1 MINQLSRFEN
11 TRIVDKIFIFLKLK
25 KNKESELTNVF
36 VPVIFCRRL
45 ADLEK
50 ERSNR
55 QDYTLAWLDIKVD
68 KCDEHTRKLT
78 RKLSDH
84 VKIFTDIVECY
95 QYLSDKCDPVFL
107 IISGSCAAQCL
118 PGIHNLPTVD
128 SIFIYCASPSKYKYL
143 INANKKV
150 VSCVSTERELLNQVH
165 WWTELKCST
174 QLYTCGNDFHRL
186 TKDSSLF
193 LAYLL
198 VIDGIP
204 FGSTKE
210 DMIRV
215 CRTYYVGN
223 TIENTNIDEF
233 EAEYTKDQAVAWYT
247 RSAFVYKML
256 KKVLR
261 LFDLNK
267 LYAFSFYIR
276 DLQEQLEKWHQI
288 QLKGFFVY
296 RGLTMSLVNV
306 AQLQANV
313 GNLVAPNGF
322 LSTSRN
328 REIAMKYAR
337 KQGILGQDD
346 NFCNV
351 LLEIEIGKDV
361 SPSCIFA
368 DVAHVSAFP
377 EEREILFSIGT
388 IFRVNEVIL
397 SSETGTY
404 IVKMKAANIKEYGL
418 VNSLLSIARDKF
430 EEHNDQQLI
439 LKLLYYAQSSS
450 HHHFNFDRLWTWSD
464 IKNGMYA
471 TSQRAVKALVSG
483 AYRFTRTNYSHIN
496 TERVVVENTG
506 KKNIKFF
513 FKVVDN
519 FIGLNKDEPGFC
531 FYSGPPALRVRLKA
545 DVDDDKNWISIGELN
560 RILASTDFQDFPRTY
575 FVFSNVPLP
584 DHLKTLGSKWLH
596 IYHNDDK
603 ADVDQLRSE
612 FCHDLAQYYR
622 QTAQRILRE
631 QNDRPTA
638 KCFLVKSTRL
648 YGLLE
653 KDSEERLKRFAKM
666 SSS

>member
-1 MINQLSRFEN
+1 VVYCQ
-11 TRIVDKIFIFLKLK
+11 
-25 KNKESELTNVF
+25 
-36 VPVIFCRRL
+36 RL

-50 ERSNR
+50 EHSNR
-55 QDYTLAWLDIKVD
+55 QDYALAWLDMKVD
-68 KCDEHTRKLT
+68 KRDEHTRKLT

-84 VKIFTDIVECY
+84 VQIFTDIIECY
-95 QYLSDKCDPVFL
+95 QYLSDKRDPVFL

-118 PGIHNLPTVD
+118 AGMHNLPTVD
-128 SIFIYCASPSKYKYL
+128 TIFIYCASPSKYKHL
-143 INANKKV
+143 INTNKKV

-174 QLYTCGNDFHRL
+174 QLYTCGNDLHRL

-193 LAYLL
+193 IAYLL
-198 VIDGIP
+198 VVDGIP

-210 DMIRV
+210 DMIHV
-215 CRTYYVGN
+215 CRAYYVGN
-223 TIENTNIDEF
+223 TMANANIDEF

-267 LYAFSFYIR
+267 LYVFGFYIR
-276 DLQEQLEKWHQI
+276 DLQEQLEKWHHMPS
-288 QLKGFFVY
+288 KEFFVY
-296 RGLTMSLVNV
+296 RGLTMSLVNI

-322 LSTSRN
+322 LSTSRT

-337 KQGILGQDD
+337 KQGILGQED

-377 EEREILFSIGT
+377 DEREILFSIGAM
-388 IFRVNEVIL
+388 FRVNEVIL
-397 SSETGTY
+397 SSETGAY
-404 IVKMKAANIKEYGL
+404 VVKMKAANSKEYGL
-418 VNSLLSIARDKF
+418 VDSLLTIARDKF
-430 EEHNDQQLI
+430 EECNNQQLI
-439 LKLLYYAQSSS
+439 LKLLHYAQSSS

-471 TSQRAVKALVSG
+471 TSQRAVKALVFR
-483 AYRFTRTNYSHIN
+483 AYRFTRTNNSHIN
-496 TERVVVENTG
+496 TERIVVENTG
-506 KKNIKFF
+506 KKDMKYFLSVGNI
-513 FKVVDN
+513 
-519 FIGLNKDEPGFC
+519 FIGLNKVEPGFC
-531 FYSGPPALRVRLKA
+531 FYSGSSELQMRLKT
-545 DVDDDKNWISIGELN
+545 DVDDDKNWISSGELN
-560 RILASTDFQDFPRTY
+560 RRLASTDFQDFPRTY
-575 FVFSNVPLP
+575 FVFSDIPLP
-584 DHLKTLGSKWLH
+584 AHLQTLGSKWLH
-596 IYHNDDK
+596 IYYNDEE
-603 ADVDQLRSE
+603 ADFEHLRSQ

-631 QNDRPTA
+631 KSDRSIA

-648 YGLLE
+648 YEHLE
-653 KDSEERLKRFAKM
+653 RDAEERLKRFGKM
-666 SSS
+666 SLS